1 MNNNK
6 EINMINLKKVG
17 LTALAG
23 SLAAVTAQ
31 AGELSVTGSANVTYV
46 TKSGGNTAQSF
57 GNDKDVKFTGSG
69 ELDNGY
75 TFAIHTLTK
84 DDFTVSSTATV
95 LTMGSL
101 GSIGIG
107 SGGGTNINGAY
118 DEAIPTAYEENSDAG
133 GQGAANYVGSYAD
146 GNGITYKMP
155 AMDIMGATVTGG
167 IDYSFQGGSDATN
180 DGGAIARSTTWG
192 NAYGVGLT
200 VAYDALSI
208 GAFVSE
214 RENKNIT
221 ADKTVSD
228 EFTGSWNIKYSMGPV
243 SVGYS
248 EFHIS
253 SGLADTTTAAKGI
266 AATTTA
272 VKTVGTTS
280 GIFDGDMMSVAF
292 NVNDDLSLSWSEMTA
307 THDPQN
313 HSSASVD
320 LVGVDEKH
328 ESLQMAYSMGAMSV
342 KAYTTEITNP
352 NFDED
357 AETVTK
363 NEIAIGLSF

>member
-23 SLAAVTAQ
+23 SLAAVTAH
-31 AGELSVTGSANVTYV
+31 AGEMSVSGSANVTYV
-46 TKSGGNTAQSF
+46 TGETDNAAQAI
-57 GNDKDVKFTGSG
+57 GTDKDVKFSGSG
-69 ELDNGY
+69 ELDNGF
-75 TFAIHTLTK
+75 TFSIFTNMTDA
-84 DDFTVSSTATV
+84 FTVSSSATV
-95 LTMGSL
+95 LNMGSL
-101 GSIGIG
+101 GSIGVG

-146 GNGITYKMP
+146 GNGITYQLP
-155 AMDIMGATVTGG
+155 AMEMMGATITGG
-167 IDYSFQGGSDATN
+167 LDYSFQGGSDSPA
-180 DGGAIARSTTWG
+180 DGGSVARSSTWG

-200 VAYDALSI
+200 IAYDALSV

-221 ADKTVSD
+221 ADTTVED
-228 EFTGSWNIKYSMGPV
+228 EFTGSWNVKYSAGPV
-243 SVGYS
+243 SIGYS
-248 EFHIS
+248 EFYIG
-253 SGLADTTTAAKGI
+253 SGLADDA

-272 VKTVGTTS
+272 KTVGTSS
-280 GIFDGDMMSVAF
+280 GIFDGDMMSIAF
-292 NVNDDLSLSWSEMTA
+292 NVNDDLSISYSEMTA
-307 THDPQN
+307 THDSQG
-313 HSSASVD
+313 HVATVGSVAEEED
-320 LVGVDEKH
+320 VDEKH
-328 ESLQMAYSMGAMSV
+328 ESLQIAYSMGAMSI

-357 AETVTK
+357 AATRNV
-363 NEIAIGLSF
+363 NEIALGLSF

>member
-1 MNNNK
+1 
-6 EINMINLKKVG
+6 MINLKKVG

-23 SLAAVTAQ
+23 SLAAVTAH
-31 AGELSVTGSANVTYV
+31 AGVLSVTGCANLTYV
-46 TKSGGNTAQSF
+46 TKCGDNTAQSL
-57 GNDKDVKFTGSG
+57 GNDKDVKFSGSG
-69 ELDNGY
+69 ELDNGW

-95 LTMGSL
+95 ITMGSL
-101 GSIGIG
+101 GSIGVG

-146 GNGITYKMP
+146 GNGFTYQLP
-155 AMDIMGATVTGG
+155 AMEMMGATITGG
-167 IDYSFQGGSDATN
+167 LDYSFQGGSDSPA
-180 DGGAIARSTTWG
+180 DGGSVARSSTWG

-200 VAYDALSI
+200 VAYDALSV

-221 ADKTVSD
+221 ADTTVED
-228 EFTGSWNIKYSMGPV
+228 EFTGSWNVKYSAGPV
-243 SVGYS
+243 SIGYS
-248 EFHIS
+248 EFYIG
-253 SGLADTTTAAKGI
+253 SGLSDDG

-272 VKTVGTTS
+272 KTVGTSS
-280 GIFDGDMMSVAF
+280 GIFDGDMFSIAF
-292 NVNDDLSLSWSEMTA
+292 NVNDDLSISYSEMTA
-307 THDPQN
+307 THDSQMN
-313 HSSASVD
+313 VANSTAQRAD
-320 LVGVDEKH
+320 VDEKH
-328 ESLQMAYSMGAMSV
+328 ESLQAAYSMGAMSV

-357 AETVTK
+357 AATLTK
-363 NEIAIGLSF
+363 NEIALGLSF